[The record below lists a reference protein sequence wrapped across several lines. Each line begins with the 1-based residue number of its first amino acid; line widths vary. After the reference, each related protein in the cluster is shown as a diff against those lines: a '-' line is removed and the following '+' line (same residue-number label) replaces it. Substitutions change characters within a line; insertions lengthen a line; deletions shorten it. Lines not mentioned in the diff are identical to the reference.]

1 MYQVLADA
9 LVVVHLAYVG
19 FVVIGEL
26 LVLVGALLG
35 WQWIANPWFRWAHLL
50 AIATVVVEAVA
61 GIACPLTVWER
72 QLREAAGKSQP
83 DETFVGRIVH
93 DVLFFDL
100 PPWVFTS
107 TYVAFGLLVLATF
120 IWIPPRRAAKR
131 GQSTQKPAGRGISP
145 V

>member
-1 MYQVLADA
+1 MYQILADA
-9 LVVVHLAYVG
+9 LVVVHLAYVS
-19 FVVIGEL
+19 FVVVGEL
-26 LVLVGALLG
+26 LVLVGALLA
-35 WQWIANPWFRWAHLL
+35 WRWVRNPWFRWSHLL

-72 QLREAAGKSQP
+72 QLREAAGKPQP

-100 PPWVFTS
+100 PPWVCTT

-120 IWIPPRRAAKR
+120 IWVPPRGARNR
-131 GQSTQKPAGRGISP
+131 ESSLQKPSGISP